1 MIRILRYV
9 GLAVLGFALLLAA
22 GVGARMA
29 WAVYQGGQIVDTPVA
44 PLAEMG
50 STKSLVILPLFENA
64 AAPGLE
70 AGHGVAYLVRTDA
83 ATILVDA
90 GYNPDQNDPSPLLHN
105 MAALGVTLDEVD
117 MIVITHPHPDHM
129 GGITWWQQGTFSL
142 GNTQLDLADKIVY
155 APTALTYPGVTPVVA
170 AGPQV
175 LAPGVATLGVLPFAN
190 VFPLNLLTPVIPE
203 QVLAVNVAGV
213 GAVLI
218 SGCGHPG
225 LERIMA
231 RAEQALEAPVVGVVG
246 GLHYGDDLAAAQ
258 PAIDLLADK
267 GVKLVALSPHDS
279 GQAVIEAFRAAFPA
293 AYQDVTVGVT
303 IQF

>member
-1 MIRILRYV
+1 MHCCSPL
-9 GLAVLGFALLLAA
+9 
-22 GVGARMA
+22 A
-29 WAVYQGGQIVDTPVA
+29 WARAWPGRSIKLVKSSI
-44 PLAEMG
+44 PL
-50 STKSLVILPLFENA
+50 SLPWPRWGPPKRLAILPLFENA
-64 AAPGLE
+64 AAQPGLE
-70 AGHGVAYLVRTDA
+70 AGHGVAYLIRTDA

-105 MAALGVTLDEVD
+105 MAALGVTLEEVD

-129 GGITWWQQGTFSL
+129 GGLTWWQQGTFSL
-142 GNTQLDLADKIVY
+142 GNTQLDLADKLVY

-170 AGPQV
+170 DGPQV

-258 PAIDLLADK
+258 PAIDLLAGK

-279 GQAVIEAFRAAFPA
+279 GQAVIDAFRAAFPG
-293 AYQDVTVGVT
+293 AYQDVTVGAP